1 MTDPTLSRRA
11 VEAAVRLALEE
22 DIAQGD
28 VTTDAVVP
36 RWVTGSASFVARV
49 PMVLC
54 GLPVVREVFAQVD
67 PAIELEPLVREGSRS
82 RGKGEVL
89 ARLRGPLHSIL
100 TGERVALNF
109 LQRMSGIATRTASFV
124 DLLGDRTTR
133 LVDTRKTT
141 PGIRAL
147 ERYAVRVG
155 GGRNHRYNLAD
166 GILIKDNHIA
176 AAGGVT
182 AAVKAALSKA
192 HHLLQVEVEVETL
205 AQANEAVDAGA
216 RVLLLDN
223 FSIQDLSGAVDAL
236 RARPEQLVL
245 EASGN
250 ISEETL
256 VAVADCGVDVI
267 SSGGLIH
274 QAVWLDVALE
284 FAPVAGARRS

>member
-1 MTDPTLSRRA
+1 MTDPTLSHRA
-11 VEAAVRLALEE
+11 VQAAVRLALEE

-166 GILIKDNHIA
+166 GILIKDNHIK
-176 AAGGVT
+176 AAGGVRE
-182 AAVKAALSKA
+182 AVSGARATGN
-192 HHLLQVEVEVETL
+192 HLLAVEIEVADLDQLAEALDCGVDAVLLDNMDDAML
-205 AQANEAVDAGA
+205 AQAV
-216 RVLLLDN
+216 
-223 FSIQDLSGAVDAL
+223 AL
-236 RARPEQLVL
+236 TRERPGGGRITL

-250 ISEETL
+250 MTAERIGRIKDLGLDIVSM
-256 VAVADCGVDVI
+256 
-267 SSGGLIH
+267 GGLIH
-274 QAVWLDVALE
+274 QATWADLSMKFVD
-284 FAPVAGARRS
+284 G